1 MIRKLVAVRFQGLL
15 ASITAQ
21 TQQKGKKSG
30 KGMRILF
37 AIVILYAGMTLAAS
51 MCVNFYQLAPI
62 YHEAGMDWM
71 YFSIAVIMALVL
83 SLFGALVACTQ
94 VTRISIDNPSEIKLE
109 KADGGLA
116 LVLTDGKTVERIT
129 GLVEQLPLQSA
140 EDAGED
146 WTYRI
151 TWLDADGKRIT
162 RIELAGS
169 QIRWEGSSYK
179 FGIGVDLS
187 VLTDALETI
196 PGIKK

>member
-1 MIRKLVAVRFQGLL
+1 MKKIL
-15 ASITAQ
+15 ALI
-21 TQQKGKKSG
+21 
-30 KGMRILF
+30 
-37 AIVILYAGMTLAAS
+37 
-51 MCVNFYQLAPI
+51 
-62 YHEAGMDWM
+62 
-71 YFSIAVIMALVL
+71 LVL

-109 KADGGLA
+109 KADGGMA

-129 GLVEQLPLQSA
+129 GLVEQIPLQSA

-169 QIRWEGSSYK
+169 QIRWEGNSYK

-187 VLTDALETI
+187 VITDVLETI

>member
-1 MIRKLVAVRFQGLL
+1 MKKIL
-15 ASITAQ
+15 ALI
-21 TQQKGKKSG
+21 
-30 KGMRILF
+30 
-37 AIVILYAGMTLAAS
+37 
-51 MCVNFYQLAPI
+51 
-62 YHEAGMDWM
+62 
-71 YFSIAVIMALVL
+71 LVL
-83 SLFGALVACTQ
+83 SLFGALVACTH

-129 GLVEQLPLQSA
+129 GLVEQIPLQSA

-169 QIRWEGSSYK
+169 QIRWEGNSYK

-196 PGIKK
+196 PGLNK